1 MRQEAGYPVSG
12 VDYPRTLVDF
22 QEWFSSEEA
31 CVEYLRRLRWRDGFR
46 CPACGGEKAWP
57 TGRGQPRCAAC
68 QRQTS
73 PTAGTIF
80 EGTKA
85 PLRLWFLAM
94 WHVTNQ
100 KFGASALGLQRILG
114 LGSYQTAWA
123 WFHKMRRAMVRPA
136 RERLSGLVEAYVGGL
151 EAGVHGRQT
160 ERKAIVV
167 IAVEVPVPRGFGRIR
182 LGRVPDVSGES
193 LGPFVRAAVE
203 LGSVVHTDGWRGYDE
218 LSKFGYGWKTTI
230 LSASPDP
237 THVVMPAVHRIAAL
251 LKRWLSGTH
260 QGAVRARHLDYYL
273 DEYTFRF
280 NRRRSRARGLLFCR
294 LIEQALHTD
303 PSLYASTIGGKGSL
317 VTTRAKWIPRLGLCP
332 SLH

>member
-1 MRQEAGYPVSG
+1 MREEAGYPILG

-31 CVEYLRRLRWRDGFR
+31 CVEYLRRLRWRNGFR
-46 CPACGGEKAWP
+46 CPACGGKKAWP
-57 TGRGQPRCAAC
+57 TGRGQLRCAAC

-80 EGTKA
+80 EGTRA

-123 WFHKMRRAMVRPA
+123 WLHKMRRAMVRPG
-136 RERLSGLVEAYVGGL
+136 RERLSGLVEVDETYVGGL

-167 IAVEVPVPRGFGRIR
+167 VAVEVPVPRGFGRIR

-193 LGPFVRAAVE
+193 LVPFVRAAVE
-203 LGSVVHTDGWRGYDE
+203 PGSVVHTDGWRGYDE
-218 LSKFGYGWKTTI
+218 LSTFGYVRKKTI

-237 THVVMPAVHRIAAL
+237 AHVVMPGVHRIAAL
-251 LKRWLSGTH
+251 LKRWLLGTH

-280 NRRRSRARGLLFCR
+280 NRRRSRARGLLFYR
-294 LIEQALHTD
+294 LIEQALQTD
-303 PSLYASTIGGKGSL
+303 PSPYATMIGGKRMG
-317 VTTRAKWIPRLGLCP
+317 
-332 SLH
+332 H